1 MVLRFREKV
10 SLERKVRQEVSEHER
25 HEEAEHLATEA
36 YRKFLEIGNTGILGR
51 KTVPSLRPFGY
62 YPRMPPLYPQYPA
75 IAESRELAETR
86 SATADRL
93 EIQCA
98 SCKHTIGFK
107 SRKERGRFLFSSG
120 WQVVDLQV
128 ICPVCADPKSAG
140 KTTWRALKIK
150 AAQAAA

>member
-1 MVLRFREKV
+1 
-10 SLERKVRQEVSEHER
+10 
-25 HEEAEHLATEA
+25 
-36 YRKFLEIGNTGILGR
+36 
-51 KTVPSLRPFGY
+51 
-62 YPRMPPLYPQYPA
+62 MPPLYPQYPA

-98 SCKHTIGFK
+98 PCKHTIGFK
-107 SRKERGRFLFSSG
+107 SREEANRFVSSSG
-120 WQVVDLQV
+120 WQTADMLL

-150 AAQAAA
+150 AAA